1 MDPGTKYYV
10 IIDSPGQGIQ
20 TPTFTIMTPSKSNE
34 FTQYRKFFW
43 FVLYLVKAKTEKFI
57 AEPPSDIRVGS
68 NINDELVVDFKP
80 ALASDPIT
88 VSLQLFIF
96 QR

>member
-1 MDPGTKYYV
+1 
-10 IIDSPGQGIQ
+10 
-20 TPTFTIMTPSKSNE
+20 
-34 FTQYRKFFW
+34 
-43 FVLYLVKAKTEKFI
+43 VLYLVKAKTEKFI